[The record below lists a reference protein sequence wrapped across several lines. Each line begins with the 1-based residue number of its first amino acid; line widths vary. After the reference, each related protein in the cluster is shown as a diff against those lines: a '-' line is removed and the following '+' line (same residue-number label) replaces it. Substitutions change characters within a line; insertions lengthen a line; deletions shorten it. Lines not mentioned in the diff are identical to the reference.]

1 MQHDGLTATF
11 LAVQAFTLALPLLA
25 PKGTLIFKVFL
36 SPSDPKGEIMVS
48 QLQPFFAVPPPD
60 QKIDIP
66 LGDLLFVDE
75 AVSQHY
81 RDGGCELEGYDTYG
95 RRGGVWIRKP
105 RSSRPGS
112 AG

>member
-1 MQHDGLTATF
+1 M
-11 LAVQAFTLALPLLA
+11 ALPLLS

-48 QLQPFFAVPPPD
+48 QLEPFFAAPPKD
-60 QKIDIP
+60 QKVDIP
-66 LGDLLFVDE
+66 LGNLLFIDE
-75 AVSQHY
+75 AISQHY
-81 RDGGCELEGYDTYG
+81 REGGCEIEGYDLYG

-112 AG
+112 AGQ